1 MCYEV
6 KVGRSAS
13 NKGVGINR
21 GNPKLGSAGTHPFE
35 MGAMIDPL
43 EIRISHVCYR
53 AEFYSF

>member
-21 GNPKLGSAGTHPFE
+21 GNPKLGTLGPT
-35 MGAMIDPL
+35 PL
-43 EIRISHVCYR
+43 RWEPWLTL
-53 AEFYSF
+53 